1 MNQYE
6 ITTIL
11 DEKTEDKKVLEF
23 SKWIK
28 EITEENDGKI
38 ESEEKTGRK
47 KLAYQ
52 IKKNDFGI
60 FIVFKIEIDGQL
72 IKKIHKELKLSSD
85 IIRFL
90 IIRLP
95 KIKPVKGKTKEKIAE
110 GFVKEKA
117 AEKKVS
123 LPEKTAKKIEEIEKA
138 EKPVKKAVIKKEKP
152 KEKPAIAKEI
162 ESEDE
167 RMKKL
172 EEELDKILEE

>member
-28 EITEENDGKI
+28 KITEENDGKI

-95 KIKPVKGKTKEKIAE
+95 KIKEQKSDNIKIN
-110 GFVKEKA
+110 
-117 AEKKVS
+117 
-123 LPEKTAKKIEEIEKA
+123 
-138 EKPVKKAVIKKEKP
+138 IK
-152 KEKPAIAKEI
+152 
-162 ESEDE
+162 
-167 RMKKL
+167 
-172 EEELDKILEE
+172 